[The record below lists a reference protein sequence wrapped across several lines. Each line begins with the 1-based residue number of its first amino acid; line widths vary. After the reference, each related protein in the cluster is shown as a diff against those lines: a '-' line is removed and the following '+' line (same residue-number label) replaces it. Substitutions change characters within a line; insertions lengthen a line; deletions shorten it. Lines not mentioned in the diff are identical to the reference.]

1 MLVKELYKENKK
13 VFNEE
18 VLTNFGFI
26 DNVKRDTEILNY
38 MILHQ
43 YGSNAI
49 DDEDVDNIDALILY
63 NLYQYNDYLQG
74 VYDSIKKKFDPFE
87 ITKSTEKTKRTGK
100 DTDNMTYNTTNNNE
114 INMNNT
120 DNTTITGQNNTYDDN
135 KLRDVNKTINGGS
148 VKQTGT
154 NKTTHTGTDIATHT
168 KDTEDIHTREGY
180 DNIDYVK
187 AIASLYE
194 TKHINLYEEIIKV
207 VVSDLLDP
215 IYYFD

>member
-13 VFNEE
+13 IFSEN

-26 DNVKRDTEILNY
+26 DNVKRDTEILNLL
-38 MILHQ
+38 MLQ
-43 YGSNAI
+43 LYGSNAI
-49 DDEDVDNIDALILY
+49 EDEDIEIMDFLVLNTL
-63 NLYQYNDYLQG
+63 NQYKDYLQG
-74 VYDSIKKKFDPFE
+74 VYDSIKTKFNPFE

-100 DTDNMTYNTTNNNE
+100 DTDNMTYNTTNYNE

-120 DNTTITGQNNTYDDN
+120 DNTTSTDQNNTYDDN
-135 KLRDVNKTINGGS
+135 KLRDVNKTINEGS

-194 TKHINLYEEIIKV
+194 TKQINLYDEILKIIAI
-207 VVSDLLDP
+207 DLLDP
-215 IYYFD
+215 IYYF